1 MAVKIEQ
8 DLTGLVK
15 LMYRSRVVIPLM
27 HAIGMYLV
35 NETHKNFKVGGR
47 PRKWEPSKR
56 VLESKYKRITVEK
69 SGANVPVYLRGRT
82 LIRTGRLYQSI
93 AYKGDVRE
101 GRLKVAV
108 GTNVEYGIYHQY
120 GVPARHIPARPFLV
134 VLPEFEDKIR
144 KIVAEWIEHGR
155 TK

>member
-1 MAVKIEQ
+1 MAVKVEQ

-47 PRKWEPSKR
+47 PRKWKPSKR
-56 VLESKYKRITVEK
+56 ALEMKKGKITVQR
-69 SGANVPVYLRGRT
+69 GNVNLPVYLQGKT
-82 LIRTGRLYQSI
+82 LIRWGILYQSI
-93 AYKGDVRE
+93 TYKGNAKE
-101 GRLKVAV
+101 GKLEVAV
-108 GTNVEYGIYHQY
+108 GTDIEYGIYHQY